1 MSGLSYVITRMNW
14 YCQLTNYLLD
24 EDKIDPRGRSH
35 RDLLQELEGRIVTLY
50 KALLTFQMKSA
61 CSYQKNQAWVFL
73 KNTINWDN
81 WDGELQA
88 AKDAELA
95 LDKDTKSYLDVN
107 SNRALTGLVQQGQES
122 QRILGDFHQT
132 VKDYFLAQQRT
143 ERSKQ
148 ETDVL
153 QDIYVIDPDAVK
165 EDIARRNDELLP
177 AAYKWILNTSEY
189 QGFTDWSDP
198 DAARVLW
205 VNGPT
210 GTGKSMLM
218 IGILNELAE
227 QSSSLAPGLSYF
239 FFESGE
245 PHQTRPM
252 DALRSL
258 VWMLLI
264 QQPNLFPHIFDS
276 CRNAKPGH
284 FDNPRMFWGLAKA
297 FQNMLADKS
306 LGRVYLALD
315 ALDECDDG
323 GPGIRDIQKVIQ
335 DALKNTKKARWI
347 LSSRPEVDMFR
358 KLKIHVNPAS
368 IIGLDV
374 QSRPE
379 PVNAYIEFKLCQL
392 KDEFDYDKAALQ
404 QMSTEI
410 HERAQNTF
418 LWVSLIF
425 KGIFKDE
432 MSQARAI
439 AYIQGTP
446 SDLTAV
452 YDKLMAKIEHEEPYE
467 RKCCVEVLAVS
478 CLSSRPLSSSEIHLL
493 ADLPVDIKTREIL
506 PRCGSFLAIKDDT
519 VRVIHKSARD
529 YLNKYMES
537 HSEARGVNQ
546 RHIDI
551 GTRSISEMSKVL
563 KRNIYNI
570 SQDTPSK
577 DVLVPEDNPLFSL
590 RYSCEFGFDHLC
602 KGEDGPT
609 NDKVII
615 DFLDVHFLHWLE
627 SLSLIQRLPSA
638 LLCISQL
645 LAKFRV
651 CVFISAAESRK
662 LIIRDSRMK
671 IPASLPFWKTLIVFS
686 KETCPLSRKHLCKHM
701 LRLWRFPPPK
711 AVLGCSIG
719 MRDCLSSRMSKVFE
733 MSGILV

>member
-1 MSGLSYVITRMNW
+1 
-14 YCQLTNYLLD
+14 
-24 EDKIDPRGRSH
+24 
-35 RDLLQELEGRIVTLY
+35 
-50 KALLTFQMKSA
+50 
-61 CSYQKNQAWVFL
+61 
-73 KNTINWDN
+73 
-81 WDGELQA
+81 
-88 AKDAELA
+88 
-95 LDKDTKSYLDVN
+95 
-107 SNRALTGLVQQGQES
+107 
-122 QRILGDFHQT
+122 
-132 VKDYFLAQQRT
+132 
-143 ERSKQ
+143 
-148 ETDVL
+148 
-153 QDIYVIDPDAVK
+153 
-165 EDIARRNDELLP
+165 
-177 AAYKWILNTSEY
+177 
-189 QGFTDWSDP
+189 
-198 DAARVLW
+198 
-205 VNGPT
+205 
-210 GTGKSMLM
+210 
-218 IGILNELAE
+218 
-227 QSSSLAPGLSYF
+227 
-239 FFESGE
+239 
-245 PHQTRPM
+245 
-252 DALRSL
+252 
-258 VWMLLI
+258 
-264 QQPNLFPHIFDS
+264 
-276 CRNAKPGH
+276 
-284 FDNPRMFWGLAKA
+284 
-297 FQNMLADKS
+297 MLADKS

-358 KLKIHVNPAS
+358 KLKIHVNPAL